1 MEYYT
6 TYPKTP
12 EKRAGTPQ
20 LLVAHVRTHGNPLR
34 GHVTDVITGEKA
46 RLGQILHNFRLRMH
60 APKGTPSGS
69 RDLWSL
75 PGAMGTLVL
84 HFVLL

>member
-20 LLVAHVRTHGNPLR
+20 LLVAHVRTHGNRLR

-46 RLGQILHNFRLRMH
+46 RLGQILRMH